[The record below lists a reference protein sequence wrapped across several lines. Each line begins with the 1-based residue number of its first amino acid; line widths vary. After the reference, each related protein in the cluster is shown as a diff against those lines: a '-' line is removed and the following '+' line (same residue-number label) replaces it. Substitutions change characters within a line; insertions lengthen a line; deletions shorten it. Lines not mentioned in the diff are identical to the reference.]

1 MSTDTPFRDIST
13 PAAAATEARL
23 RRPDPNAP
31 HRPASDEHPL
41 LAAHGGLLTVEHLG
55 TVPYRPT
62 WELQDELAEQR
73 RGRRIG
79 DRLLLLEHFPVYT
92 IGRGGDE
99 TNLLATPDRLRELGA
114 ELVRIDRGGDITYHG
129 PGQLVGYPIT
139 SFAEGADLV
148 AYVRAIEDALR
159 DALADYGVASR
170 TERGKTG
177 VWVDLPDGR
186 PAKIGAIGVR
196 VSRGVT
202 THGFALN
209 VSTDLA
215 AFERVLP
222 CGFQHE
228 VASLARLGVAAD
240 VSEVGERC
248 ARAMAAR
255 LGRELVLGTSVEA
268 PRDAEIPMDAPVRT
282 ALNLLAEPVLT

>member
-1 MSTDTPFRDIST
+1 MSSRDRWS
-13 PAAAATEARL
+13 A
-23 RRPDPNAP
+23 
-31 HRPASDEHPL
+31 
-41 LAAHGGLLTVEHLG
+41 
-55 TVPYRPT
+55 
-62 WELQDELAEQR
+62 
-73 RGRRIG
+73 RRITPSG
-79 DRLLLLEHFPVYT
+79 TSALDKRLHATWLGRMPYVDAWRIQEAVATRVREGGAERLLLLEHDPVYT
-92 IGRGGDE
+92 IGRRGTTE
-99 TNLLATPDRLRELGA
+99 HLLVGPDVLRAAGA
-114 ELVRIDRGGDITYHG
+114 SVYRVDRGGDITYHG

-139 SFAEGADLV
+139 AFAEGADLV
-148 AYVRAIEDALR
+148 AYVRAIEEAIR
-159 DALADYGVASR
+159 DALQSYAVASR

-186 PAKIGAIGVR
+186 PAKIAAIGVR

-228 VASLARLGVAAD
+228 VASLERPGRTAR

-248 ARAMAAR
+248 ARALASS
-255 LGRELVLGTSVEA
+255 LGRELVLEASVEA
-268 PRDAEIPMDAPVRT
+268 PRDAEIPIDAPVRR
-282 ALNLLAEPVLT
+282 P